1 MIVEHRTSKKQYTLT
16 PEAWG
21 KIVASG
27 KRDAYKIIE
36 APEPPKELKTVRPAK
51 AEKAEINNNGIEST
65 DPGHPVEDPGENT

>member
-1 MIVEHRTSKKQYTLT
+1 MIVEHRTSKRQYTLT

-27 KRDAYKIIE
+27 KKDAYKIVG

-51 AEKAEINNNGIEST
+51 AEKAEINKNGIENT
-65 DPGHPVEDPGENT
+65 DPGHSIEDPG